1 MKAVIQAEETARALS
16 FDIDLGEAAVTEA
29 RAALLESFTP
39 EKIQKQLQGSA
50 VRIGKELARRVPS
63 LESAALSWLDQFNKG
78 KFVVEVDTK
87 GLERSISSVSGIG
100 RQATVGV
107 IVVGQLIGTA
117 IVMAILL
124 QPSLTQFQGLAYV
137 AMIAFAVTLIVSFV
151 VLFRLF
157 FAPPDDDARAAGS
170 PETAA
175 EAGLSFARTAIGGS
189 RWLTAT
195 AEFFDGLAERGL
207 DRALRARPAACGST

>member
-1 MKAVIQAEETARALS
+1 MATLSSAFLGAVFNNGLRLDSELTLAMKAVIQAEESARALS

-29 RAALLESFTP
+29 RAALLEQFTP
-39 EKIQKQLQGSA
+39 ENIQKQVQGSA
-50 VRIGKELARRVPS
+50 VRIGKELARQVPS
-63 LESAALSWLDQFNKG
+63 LEGAALSWLDQFNKG

-87 GLERSISSVSGIG
+87 GLETLDLERQRPSVARRPSAI
-100 RQATVGV
+100 

-124 QPSLTQFQGLAYV
+124 QPSLTQFQGVAYV

-157 FAPPDDDARAAGS
+157 FAPPDDDR
-170 PETAA
+170 
-175 EAGLSFARTAIGGS
+175 
-189 RWLTAT
+189 
-195 AEFFDGLAERGL
+195 
-207 DRALRARPAACGST
+207 